1 VLKLIPPNGNRKTYY
16 VRGTDSITHR
26 RIDQTT
32 KTADFKT
39 AKQVRVNL
47 EKDLLNGL
55 LNRKV
60 ASFPEMAAEYV
71 EAKNPGASQRD
82 VILGWERADGS
93 IGPCLVTD
101 FADVNDCR
109 KIDQARVN
117 AVIRA
122 RFQVTKHGRTYK
134 PGSIMRALIV
144 PLTCILNHAA
154 SQGYC
159 DPPHFL
165 RPRYNDKR
173 VRYGTADECSRLLA
187 ASAPHAAPIWLFAM
201 FIGDRISESLRLQ
214 IEDVYF
220 ERSWAV
226 FRDTKLDG
234 DPRGIAL
241 HAQIVELLRVIIG
254 DRKTGYVFLTDEGLP
269 YATTPKKAWY
279 GACRRARIENFHI
292 HDLRHTFAT
301 NALVAGIDIRMAEK
315 QMGHAGKN
323 AMNARYA
330 HVPDLELIEA
340 INRLPRVAFETPDY
354 RTWARSG
361 FGRITSQ
368 RERQKVQN
376 EGELLVSVRSR
387 GVS

>member
-1 VLKLIPPNGNRKTYY
+1 VLKLIPPNGNRKTYF
-16 VRGTDSITHR
+16 VRGTDPVTHR

-32 KTADFKT
+32 KTADFKA
-39 AKQVRVNL
+39 AKQVLVNL
-47 EKDLLNGL
+47 ERDLLNGL

-71 EAKNPGASQRD
+71 EATNPGVSQRD

-93 IGPCLVTD
+93 IGPCLVAD
-101 FADVNDCR
+101 FADVDDVR

-117 AVIRA
+117 AVKTE
-122 RFQVTKHGRTYK
+122 RFQISKHGRPYK

-144 PLTCILNHAA
+144 PLTAILNHAA
-154 SQGYC
+154 RQSYC
-159 DPPHFL
+159 DKPQFL

-187 ASAPHAAPIWLFAM
+187 ASAPHAAAIWLFAI
-201 FIGDRISESLRLQ
+201 FIGDRISESLTLQ
-214 IEDVYF
+214 IEDVYLDK
-220 ERSWAV
+220 SWAL

-234 DPRGIAL
+234 EARGIAL
-241 HAQIVELLRVIIG
+241 HTQIVELLRSVIG
-254 DRKTGYVFLTDEGLP
+254 KRRTGLVFLTDEGLP
-269 YATTPKKAWY
+269 YKTTPKKAWY
-279 GACRRARIENFHI
+279 AACERAEIKNFHI

-301 NALVAGIDIRMAEK
+301 NLLVAGVDVRFAEK

-330 HVPDLELIEA
+330 HAPDLELIAA
-340 INRLPRVAFETPDY
+340 INRLPRIAFEIPDY

-361 FGRITSQ
+361 FGRITSPSEGQ
-368 RERQKVQN
+368 RVQN
-376 EGELLVSVRSR
+376 EGETRVSMRSR
-387 GVS
+387 RVS